1 MRNLDPDL
9 LRAFLAVA
17 EDLSFTRAAEA
28 LNRTQAAVSMQIKR
42 LEEAFGQDLFL
53 RRHKTVTLLPEGEM
67 LIDYAR
73 RILALN
79 DEAWHRIAHPEVEGL
94 VRIGTPD
101 DYAASYLP
109 PVLTR
114 FAANFPRVRVDVLC
128 EMSTDLIGRVRKGEL
143 DMALLTRTPG
153 LADGPELRT
162 VRREPLVWVGRK
174 DSPAL
179 REDPL
184 PVALFPEGCLF
195 RDLVDERLKAEGR
208 AWRLAYS
215 SPSLSALTAAVSAGL
230 AVSVLT
236 EASVAPGFTILKDM
250 PELPP
255 VEIALYERPGVRAA
269 AQTQLAAHIFEELG
283 QPEFLPSTANAA

>member
-1 MRNLDPDL
+1 MTEIAMRNLDPDL
-9 LRAFLAVA
+9 LRAFLSVTRH
-17 EDLSFTRAAEA
+17 LSFTRAAEE

-42 LEEAFGQDLFL
+42 LEDALGQNLFF
-53 RRHKTVTLLPEGEM
+53 RQHKTVTLLPEGEM

-128 EMSTDLIGRVRKGEL
+128 EMSTDLIGKVQKGAL
-143 DMALLTRTPG
+143 DMALLTRVPDLLEG
-153 LADGPELRT
+153 RT
-162 VRREPLVWVGRK
+162 VRREPLVWVGK
-174 DSPAL
+174 DDSPAL
-179 REDPL
+179 REHPL
-184 PVALFPEGCLF
+184 PLALFPEGCLF
-195 RDLVDERLKAEGR
+195 RDLVADRLEAEGR
-208 AWRLAYS
+208 DWRLAYS

-230 AVSVLT
+230 AISVLT
-236 EASVAPGFTILKDM
+236 EASVPQGFTILDGL
-250 PELPP
+250 PPLPP
-255 VEIALYERPGVRAA
+255 VEIALYERPGLRSA
-269 AQTQLAAHIFEELG
+269 AQIQLAAHIFEKLG
-283 QPEFLPSTANAA
+283 QPEFQEVA